1 MCSFSFYMTI
11 VLFVVGLFGDCAA
24 CKSAGRKRRL
34 WLIMMLWILMV
45 CVYLIFYVVLPRVL
59 GNIHSLHSSWKLRLH
74 ENHFSELPRAG
85 LGFIDW
91 ARFDLSLERLRK
103 NSWAIRIFFFEFW
116 SSKLTSFYDV
126 VRACVCDCWRVMII
140 ELTFSI
146 VELFCFE
153 LFWLN
158 KIVR

>member
-85 LGFIDW
+85 LGFVDW
-91 ARFDLSLERLRK
+91 ARLDLSLERLRK

-116 SSKLTSFYDV
+116 SSKFDELLRRCPRMRLWLLKSD
-126 VRACVCDCWRVMII
+126 DNRVD
-140 ELTFSI
+140 FFNCRI
-146 VELFCFE
+146 V
-153 LFWLN
+153 LFWVVLT
-158 KIVR
+158 K